1 MSLLSFTIFSISL
14 QAITPLNSAD
24 KNPIA
29 YGNDIKLAPATSSVE
44 NPSIIFS
51 MSIPNIGTR
60 TIRNE
65 NFVASCLLIFRN
77 IAAEIVA
84 PDLEIPGKIAN
95 ACTIPITRASTN
107 ETLLPSSSLLKYVK
121 NNRREVM
128 SNIDP
133 TRMMFPVKN
142 DSTLFSNKM
151 PIIPTGILDIII
163 FNTVSISFLLKLKT
177 PFMILKMS
185 ALKTYIMLIAV
196 AI

>member
-1 MSLLSFTIFSISL
+1 
-14 QAITPLNSAD
+14 
-24 KNPIA
+24 
-29 YGNDIKLAPATSSVE
+29 
-44 NPSIIFS
+44 

-65 NFVASCLLIFRN
+65 NLVASCLLIFRN

-95 ACTIPITRASTN
+95 ACTIPIISASTN

-121 NNRREVM
+121 NSRREVM
-128 SNIDP
+128 SNIEP
-133 TRMMFPVKN
+133 TRIIFPVKN
-142 DSTLFSNKM
+142 DSTLSSNKM
-151 PIIPTGILDIII
+151 PTIPTGILDIII

-177 PFMILKMS
+177 PLIILKMS
-185 ALKTYIMLIAV
+185 ALKTYIILIAV